1 MKKEDLYM
9 KKIYATVRIRKSDI
23 LKELTRRTSYT
34 AMAVTPGE
42 DVKPGWSDK
51 IIISSDEYGW
61 CEAPM
66 AEAFSKIRDVL
77 FAYAANGCEGAF
89 VDNGEDYL
97 FRLAIDSS
105 AGSDVPLHVTRNVK
119 EAFVSYILSVWFS
132 ERIPE
137 KAAYLMSQFE
147 VLMSMVRVSLCR
159 RKDRVRRPV
168 SYF

>member
-1 MKKEDLYM
+1 M
-9 KKIYATVRIRKSDI
+9 KKIYVTIRVRKSDI

-34 AMAVTPGE
+34 AMSAAPGE
-42 DVKPGWSDK
+42 EVKPGWSDK
-51 IIISSDEYGW
+51 IIISSDEYDW
-61 CEAPM
+61 CKTPM
-66 AEAFSKIRDVL
+66 DEAFSKIRDVL

-97 FRLAIDSS
+97 FRLAIESS
-105 AGSDVPLHVTRNVK
+105 AGSDIPLHVTKHVK
-119 EAFVSYILSVWFS
+119 EAFVSYVLSVWLS

-147 VLMSMVRVSLCR
+147 VLMSMIRVSLCR
-159 RKDRVRRPV
+159 RKGRIRRPV

>member
-1 MKKEDLYM
+1 M
-9 KKIYATVRIRKSDI
+9 KKIYATIRIRKNDI
-23 LKELTRRTSYT
+23 LKELTRRSSYT
-34 AMAVTPGE
+34 AMSAMPGK
-42 DVKPGWSDK
+42 DVLPGWSDK

-97 FRLAIDSS
+97 FRLAIESS
-105 AGSDVPLHVTRNVK
+105 AGGDVPSHITKHVK
-119 EAFVSYILSVWFS
+119 EAFVSYILSAWFS

-137 KAAYLMSQFE
+137 KSAYLMSQFE
-147 VLMSMVRVSLCR
+147 VLMSMIRVALCR
-159 RKDRVRRPV
+159 RKERVRRPV